1 MFLETP
7 FSQMREW
14 VKNLPNEGLIRYYI
28 VGNLERILLT
38 SPKALSEMLVTN
50 VYDFEKPEVVRN
62 SLRRITVEGILL
74 AEGEEHKVSASE
86 DALSSPGRLLTSL
99 TIRSNAKTLCQRF
112 PTAILRIY
120 IRVSGPRVWRWSR

>member
-7 FSQMREW
+7 FTQMREW

-28 VGNLERILLT
+28 VGNLERVLLT

-62 SLRRITVEGILL
+62 SLRRITGEGILL
-74 AEGEEHKVSASE
+74 AEGEEHKVGA
-86 DALSSPGRLLTSL
+86 DKCALVSLECLLTSL
-99 TIRSNAKTLCQRF
+99 TTRSNAKTLCQHF